1 MTCAMCKLATGAH
14 GFGVPEPVYEDDVAT
29 VLVDSAP
36 GRRGQALIIP
46 KHHIRTLLELDE
58 RTGMHLFKLGM
69 RAALSLGSEDEALQV
84 SLESAPNAHDS
95 HVHLRIAPFKSEGGA
110 A

>member
-1 MTCAMCKLATGAH
+1 MCKLASGSH
-14 GFGVPEPVYEDDVAT
+14 GFGVAEPVYEDDVAT
-29 VLVDSAP
+29 VLVESAP

-46 KHHIRTLLELDE
+46 KHHIRTLVELDE

-69 RAALSLGSEDEALQV
+69 RAALSLGSRDEALQV
-84 SLESAPNAHDS
+84 LLESPPNAGDF
-95 HVHLRIAPFKSEGGA
+95 HVHLRIAPFKTEGGA